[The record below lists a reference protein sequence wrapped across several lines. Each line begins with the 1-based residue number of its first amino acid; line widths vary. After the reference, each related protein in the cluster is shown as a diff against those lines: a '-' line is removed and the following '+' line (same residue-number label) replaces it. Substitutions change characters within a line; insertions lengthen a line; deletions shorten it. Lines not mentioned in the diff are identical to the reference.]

1 MREISKE
8 ELEKI
13 LTNHLYWIKED
24 CEGWENMK
32 ANLCEVDLCGA
43 NLCAANLRGANL
55 RGANLQGANLCTAS
69 LYGANL
75 YGADLCHAHLCVAD
89 LCHANLRGADLFKAD
104 LCGVNLCEASLC
116 NANLYKA
123 DLRGA
128 NLHKANLHGANLYGS
143 DLRNTDLGEAKNIPY
158 IPMACPDSGGFIA
171 WKKASEYI
179 VKLYVPS
186 DARRCS
192 AVGRKCR
199 CDKATVIGIENI
211 DGTTA
216 DITEVPSNY
225 DSSFK
230 YVLHG
235 HVAID
240 NFCENRWK
248 ECSEGIHFF
257 INREEAVNYGLI

>member
-1 MREISKE
+1 MREISEE

-13 LTNHLYWIKED
+13 LVNHRHWIKRD
-24 CEGWENMK
+24 CEGWEDMR
-32 ANLCEVDLCGA
+32 ADLCEVDLCEVDLCGA
-43 NLCAANLRGANL
+43 NLCAVNLRGANL
-55 RGANLQGANLCTAS
+55 WGANLCS
-69 LYGANL
+69 ANL
-75 YGADLCHAHLCVAD
+75 YGADLSHAHLSAAD
-89 LCHANLRGADLFKAD
+89 LCYANLGGADLFKAD
-104 LCGVNLCEASLC
+104 LRGVNLCEASLC
-116 NANLYKA
+116 NTNLYKA
-123 DLRGA
+123 DLCGA
-128 NLHKANLHGANLYGS
+128 NLRKANLHGANLYGS
-143 DLRNTDLGEAKNIPY
+143 DLRNTDLCEAKNIPY

-171 WKKASEYI
+171 WKRASGYI
-179 VKLYVPS
+179 VKLYIPS

-235 HVAID
+235 HVAVD

-257 INREEAVNYGLI
+257 INREEAVNYGLV